1 MTILELENL
10 TGLDRATI
18 RYYEKEGLISP
29 ARMENSY
36 RDYSDVDLQEI
47 LRIKLL
53 RQLELP
59 IYQIKELQ
67 QGSRDMNSV
76 LKQHSVF
83 LEQQIKTTERAAK
96 ICQEILDAAVSY
108 NSLDAAEYLEKMK
121 TPETCDEST
130 EKPKP
135 LQPTSREYHPV
146 RRLAARLIDYAL
158 VKIPIRFLL
167 IVILRIRP
175 FDDWISN
182 LIGYATPFLCVPLM
196 ALSLSKFGTTPGKWM
211 MGIRVEARSGRYLS
225 FHDALI
231 REWNALRYG
240 YGFGIPFWQ
249 EWKMYKSYREYSNYH
264 YLERDLGVDYNYT
277 YWYVR
282 KKSVFAII
290 CAISIVLTCI
300 NGFEV
305 IKPRYRGNHLTV
317 AEFAENYN
325 FYATVLEYGYTMEA
339 DGTWPDSTQNQT
351 GNSVDQNSNT
361 LIVFGNKVEKHNE
374 PFRFET
380 EGEYIKR
387 ITYENAWTE
396 IIMLQPLSQKMLTAI
411 VTTVCS
417 QKGVGIN
424 KLQDFLKMMQKYE
437 GDTSVN
443 IQYENIE
450 INWTINA
457 TNCINAGG
465 KFYTDD
471 DKKPSRVSFFLEIII
486 HDSE

>member
-1 MTILELENL
+1 MTILELENM

-47 LRIKLL
+47 MRIKLM

-59 IYQIKELQ
+59 IYQIKQLQ
-67 QGSRDMNSV
+67 QGSADIHSV
-76 LKQHSVF
+76 LRQHSAF
-83 LEQQIKTTERAAK
+83 LAQQMASTERASK
-96 ICQEILDAAVSY
+96 ICQEIVDAAVTY
-108 NSLDAAEYLEKMK
+108 NSLNATEYLEKMK
-121 TPETCDEST
+121 APETCEESP

-146 RRLAARLIDYAL
+146 RRLTARLIDYSML
-158 VKIPIRFLL
+158 SVLIRFVL

-175 FDDWISN
+175 FDDWMAN
-182 LIGYATPFLCVPLM
+182 LITYATPFLCVPLM
-196 ALSLSKFGTTPGKWM
+196 AWSLSKFGTTPGKWM
-211 MGIRVEARSGRYLS
+211 MGIRIEARSGRFLD
-225 FHDALI
+225 FQDALI

-249 EWKMYKSYREYSNYH
+249 EWKMYKSYREYKDFH
-264 YLERDLGVDYNYT
+264 YLERDLGVDYNFT

-282 KKSVFAII
+282 KKSVFAVV
-290 CAISIVLTCI
+290 CAILTAITCI
-300 NGFEV
+300 NGFDV
-305 IKPRYRGNHLTV
+305 IKPRYRGSDLTV

-325 FYATVLEYGYTMEA
+325 FYAKVLEYSYTMEA
-339 DGTWPDSTQNQT
+339 DGTWPDSTQN
-351 GNSVDQNSNT
+351 GDSVDQNSNT
-361 LIVFGNKVEKHNE
+361 SIVFGSKVEKQNE

-396 IIMLQPLSQKMLTAI
+396 IFMLQPVGAKMLTAM

-417 QKGVGIN
+417 QKGIGIG
-424 KLQDFLKMMQKYE
+424 KLQDFLKLMMKYE
-437 GDTSVN
+437 GDSN
-443 IQYENIE
+443 AHIQYENIE

-471 DKKPSRVSFFLEIII
+471 DKKPSKVTFFLEIII
-486 HDSE
+486 HDTK